1 MSSVITRLL
10 PVTIADAVLPL
21 WIIMTL
27 ILLRG
32 ESGLIKACAFVAGAV
47 TVRALQFVLFSR
59 VFGAI
64 VSAEGKDVFDLIPTT
79 LLLLTGLLLF
89 ITAVKAWLWRKED
102 DPDAPPPKWMTALGR
117 VSAPRAFGMGAVM
130 MAIALKHWVFTLS
143 AIAIIDEG
151 RLSRLA
157 SVLSYLFFVIGA
169 HSLMLAPI
177 ISSAVAPAHSANIVE
192 TMLSWLERK
201 KRVIT
206 IVVSLAFGAW
216 FIARGM
222 RGFLTFGDIAK
233 RLAI

>member
-1 MSSVITRLL
+1 MSSVIARLL

-32 ESGLIKACAFVAGAV
+32 EAGLLKAGAFIAGAM

-64 VSAEGKDVFDLIPTT
+64 VSAEGKDVFDLIPAT
-79 LLLLTGLLLF
+79 LLLLTGILLL
-89 ITAVKAWLWRKED
+89 ITAVKMWWWGKEN
-102 DPDAPPPKWMTALGR
+102 DPDAPPPKWITALDR
-117 VSAPRAFGMGAVM
+117 VSAPRAFGMGVVM
-130 MAIALKHWVFTLS
+130 MAVALKHWVFTLS

-151 RLSRLA
+151 NLSRIG
-157 SVLSYLFFVIGA
+157 SVLAYLFFVIGA

-177 ISSAVAPAHSANIVE
+177 ISSAVTPEHSAKTVE
-192 TMLSWLERK
+192 TMLCWLERR

-222 RGFLTFGDIAK
+222 RGFVAHGDTAK
-233 RLAI
+233 TPAI

>member
-1 MSSVITRLL
+1 MNSVIVRLL

-32 ESGLIKACAFVAGAV
+32 EAGLIKAGAFVAGAM

-64 VSAEGKDVFDLIPTT
+64 VSAEGKDVFELIPFT
-79 LLLLTGLLLF
+79 LLLLTGILLL
-89 ITAVKAWLWRKED
+89 ITAVKMWWWHTED
-102 DPDAPPPKWMTALGR
+102 DPDAPPPKWMTALDR
-117 VSAPRAFGMGAVM
+117 VSALRAFGMGAVM
-130 MAIALKHWVFTLS
+130 MAVALKHWVFTLS

-151 RLSRLA
+151 NLSRIG
-157 SVLSYLFFVIGA
+157 SVLAYVFFVIGA

-177 ISSAVAPAHSANIVE
+177 ISRAVAPAHSAKMVE
-192 TMLSWLERK
+192 TMLGWLERN
-201 KRVIT
+201 KRAIT

-216 FIARGM
+216 FIWRGM
-222 RGFLTFGDIAK
+222 RGYVVHGETAK
-233 RLAI
+233 TPAI